1 MFFVEKKKEIE
12 EYKVPKKPS
21 HFDVYGNLV
30 KGKEADKNYFNPFIF
45 INQMSMDKRFLQYSI
60 IFNSSKMD
68 DEQIFECAK
77 ILAPK
82 LGFKK
87 FIKVDKKEN
96 LDDIMWYFKVN
107 YETAKRYK
115 NQLSD
120 KELKEIKKLYN
131 EI

>member
-1 MFFVEKKKEIE
+1 MFFEEEKTKVE
-12 EYKVPKKPS
+12 EYIQPKKPS

-30 KGKEADKNYFNPFIF
+30 KGKETDKKYFNSFMF
-45 INQMSMDKRFLQYSI
+45 INQLSMDKIFLPYSI
-60 IFNSSKMD
+60 IFNSSKME
-68 DEQIFECAK
+68 DEHLFECAK

-87 FIKVDKKEN
+87 FIKANKKED
-96 LDDIMWYFKVN
+96 LDYIMWYFKVN

-115 NQLSD
+115 NQLS
-120 KELKEIKKLYN
+120 KIELKEIKELYN